1 MTLVDDQIRA
11 ILWAQFRVL
20 YNRVAGG
27 GVATG
32 RLLYWISVGVW
43 YALVAMLAWL
53 AAVSLPAIRSRESLI
68 SVTSAIL
75 MAATAFWQLMP
86 VMMATTGV
94 SLDLKRLMVY
104 PIAKRRLF
112 FVEALLRVSTGTE
125 VLVVLAGVAAG
136 LARSPLTP
144 GWASLFLLLFVL
156 FNLQLSVGVRDLLTR
171 LLARRGVREL
181 VVLGI
186 VLLTALPQLILVA
199 VPGEQLRGL
208 LQKYSAAAPYL
219 GLPWTAMA
227 LLAVGE
233 FTLAAWIGA
242 GAWLCFAGWFGYSQ
256 FRRSLQWD
264 AAEARSKERSARRP
278 LDAGVFERLY
288 ELPARLLPDPLGA
301 LVTKELRTLG
311 RSTRFRLVFFM
322 GFTFGILIWL
332 PLAFRGPAGDVRT
345 SENLLLWVSLYAAL
359 LMGEVL
365 FWNMFGFDRS
375 AAAAYFVM
383 PIPLRT
389 VFLAKN
395 AASMLLLLAEVAMI
409 VAALSV
415 LRIRFPLAKVPEALA
430 CTLLLALFLLAA
442 GNLASV
448 KSPRAADPSS
458 GWRQTSAGKVQGL
471 MLLFYPLLL
480 APVGLAY
487 LARWAFERELAFWL
501 VLASGYAVAAMAYW
515 VALDS
520 AVELAGKEKE
530 RIVAALSA
538 AQGPIF

>member
-27 GVATG
+27 GVGAG
-32 RLLYWISVGVW
+32 RLFYWVSIAVW
-43 YALVAMLAWL
+43 YSLVAVLAWL
-53 AAVSLPAIRSRESLI
+53 AAVSLPAIRTRESLI
-68 SVTSAIL
+68 SVASAIL

-86 VMMATTGV
+86 VMMATAGV
-94 SLDLKRLMVY
+94 SLDLKRLLVY
-104 PIAKRRLF
+104 PIPKRRLF

-125 VLVVLAGVAAG
+125 VLIVVAGVAAG

-144 GWASLFLLLFVL
+144 GWASLLLLLFVL
-156 FNLQLSVGVRDLLTR
+156 FNLLLSVGVRDLLAR

-186 VLLTALPQLILVA
+186 VLLTALPQLILAA
-199 VPGEQLRGL
+199 VPSEQLRGF
-208 LQKYSAAAPYL
+208 LQKYSAVAPHL

-227 LLAVGE
+227 SLAAGE
-233 FTLAAWIGA
+233 FRLAAWSCA

-256 FRRSLQWD
+256 FRRSLEWD
-264 AAEARSKERSARRP
+264 AAEARSRERSARRL

-288 ELPARLLPDPLGA
+288 ELPARLFPDPLGA

-365 FWNMFGFDRS
+365 FWNILGFDRS
-375 AAAAYFVM
+375 AAQAYFVM

-395 AASMLLLLAEVAMI
+395 AASLLLLLAEVAMI

-458 GWRQTSAGKVQGL
+458 SWRQASAGKVQGL
-471 MLLFYPLLL
+471 VLLFYPLLL

-487 LARWAFERELAFWL
+487 LARWAFERESAFWL

-520 AVELAGKEKE
+520 AVEIAGKEKE

-538 AQGPIF
+538 AQGPIS